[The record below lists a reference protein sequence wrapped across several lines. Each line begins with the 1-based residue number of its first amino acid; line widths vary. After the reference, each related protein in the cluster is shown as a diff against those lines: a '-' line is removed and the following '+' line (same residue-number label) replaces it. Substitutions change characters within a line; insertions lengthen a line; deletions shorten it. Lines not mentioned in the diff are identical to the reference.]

1 MKCSRK
7 ASAGIPSGLFRC
19 KSGVIIV
26 ILILPYLEHLSYLH
40 QFDARFTYL
49 GQLVYLPISSSR
61 AFIVNSLINSNLAI
75 KFYRKLISIDHLG
88 LVKKLNT
95 YLPNFRCVSALSIFL
110 KSQTFRW
117 FNCEINWRKA
127 YFKFKTTWG
136 DNVSPNLVTLVNTI
150 SLSYTKYFMARSP
163 AQRLRDSAGFDWI
176 PNPRWAT
183 RRRPARQRIVHKPW
197 KRSRLIHLAHFYVR
211 CLSLVHGV
219 HSSSSIVGRV
229 YRYLYDSN

>member
-150 SLSYTKYFMARSP
+150 SLSYTKIFYGTVTCAEASWLSWLWLNSESP
-163 AQRLRDSAGFDWI
+163 MGDSTATSETANCAQTLKTIETYTFGTF
-176 PNPRWAT
+176 
-183 RRRPARQRIVHKPW
+183 
-197 KRSRLIHLAHFYVR
+197 L
-211 CLSLVHGV
+211 C
-219 HSSSSIVGRV
+219 
-229 YRYLYDSN
+229 